1 MTEEQRVRQWI
12 NAIEGS
18 HRHVLEVFAAS
29 PEMRAVINRRT
40 MWKAYPS
47 AHPVTPLL
55 FAIRAGAPWWCIEL
69 LVLEA
74 GAIVDEEVMG
84 CVCLSHR
91 WQLAYS
97 FHLQG
102 ARVTNVAYLVKM
114 HSYLDATRPKECFAL
129 LLSYREFWDTLELPI
144 WDSSLSVNM
153 ACLRRRQA
161 HARRAAVAILS
172 LKKRGALHKDVLPL
186 IARRLVS
193 AQSLQSGLWDLLP
206 LEPNP
211 PLAKVLSSWSP
222 WIVVGIALVA
232 LVCLLPSFSSGQAS
246 SSSK

>member
-1 MTEEQRVRQWI
+1 MSDEQRVRQWI
-12 NAIEGS
+12 DAIEGPY
-18 HRHVLEVFAAS
+18 RHVLEVYAKS
-29 PEMRAVINRRT
+29 PEMRAAINGRT

-47 AHPVTPLL
+47 ANPVTPLL
-55 FAIRAGAPWWCIEL
+55 FAIRVGAPWWCIEL
-69 LVLEA
+69 LVLEV
-74 GAIVDEEVMG
+74 GAFVDEEVME

-102 ARVTNVAYLVKM
+102 ARVTNVGHLVKM

-129 LLSYREFWDTLELPI
+129 LLSYRKFWDTLELPI
-144 WDSSLSVNM
+144 WDLSLSVNM

-186 IARRLVS
+186 IAKRLVS
-193 AQSLQSGLWDLLP
+193 AESLQSGLWDLLR
-206 LEPNP
+206 EP
-211 PLAKVLSSWSP
+211 LSSPPGKVSSNWSP
-222 WIVVGIALVA
+222 WIVVGIVFVTLA
-232 LVCLLPSFSSGQAS
+232 CLLPSFSSGQAS